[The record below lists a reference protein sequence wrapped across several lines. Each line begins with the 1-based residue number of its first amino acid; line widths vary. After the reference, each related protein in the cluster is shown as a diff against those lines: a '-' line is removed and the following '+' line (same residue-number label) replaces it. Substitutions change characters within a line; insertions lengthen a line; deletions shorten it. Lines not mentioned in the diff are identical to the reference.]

1 MSHYTVSS
9 SESGSFCTN
18 TAPHSHMRAGTE
30 HSESAVASFSKRT
43 HMHPSVVAAADGGF
57 DEEAADSAYSEN
69 TPKKPLQSTKTSAA
83 TMAQESPS
91 MTIRRVPLDYSKRM
105 EDQKARS
112 SALER
117 YKMLFRGNR
126 QVESKQPSPNSVDA
140 EEVGELSKRRDD
152 EQSEAFASPA
162 GCSAMDETVVSDDSE
177 TEEGK
182 PAVPVSKSLRSAG
195 ERVSSASS
203 QRMPQRTRSSSSP
216 VPVSVSMN
224 RPIARPAEPAAGN
237 PEGGLTGDSPAPA
250 VLQLSLSKT
259 HGPPSQP
266 AAACATGDD
275 GNGGV
280 PYVAPELTQPY
291 CKPNQRRRDTLRPGF
306 EPVTAHDCTSLHRT
320 LSASFAQAD
329 VSPSTSSSQLQPRS
343 YPHKDSGTKPRLA
356 STSAAAAPPSPRSTS
371 RRKRDAVKATPAMAA
386 TTSVFPQQDT
396 SETAAEEAGATAAT
410 DLASTSLASR
420 GVATQLFHDDEKG
433 NLLRQADVE
442 EDGVESLGAPD
453 VNGTPKQEQEV
464 ILLASNNKAFWLRP
478 STAMYEM
485 TASIAA
491 KRKDHHEDEEEM
503 RRSPNR
509 RHQNQSRSCA
519 ATAST
524 ASSCGTPRGRPSTSA
539 EAKPRF
545 TTHMTAA
552 HRERCEEVPA
562 AVASAPAHTYGSIY
576 SARQAAAHKR
586 ALSRP
591 IQRMTTDASTV
602 NRACDSPRRASQH
615 QPQRR
620 AAPRACSLRSPLERR
635 SSTLSHLSSDPPM
648 TASSEERHRAVNSG
662 RVSTRQQDSF
672 SKHCAR
678 VAARNSRPEESAGA
692 AAEPAKRSRTK
703 AVAAS
708 ACETPVKGE
717 VAVPSKPMVHKKLQ
731 FETEAESEPRKN
743 VPKATDRVLASPVEP
758 KPVPPSPETT
768 MHGLHRPGEGSPSK
782 SRRREHDLTA
792 SPARPDD
799 HTDAESGLD
808 AQDAAMEREK
818 EEARVQQV
826 RTALES
832 FRKSRQA
839 CMNDPKASHVKATS
853 TSTNEV
859 VAAMLQ
865 GIVQQTRQ
873 TLPCYLCADQQNASA
888 YHVHVDL
895 CRPKTEALL
904 CEYYTAMDD
913 VKDILAALQER
924 IQHVAA
930 QEVPSS
936 TSPETERDAF
946 AKKCYQCVKAML
958 VACRKCGVQV
968 RVHDVKEHEMLC
980 GRACYRSS
988 RAAERV
994 RATVERIDHGSQE

>member
-18 TAPHSHMRAGTE
+18 TAPHSHMRADTE
-30 HSESAVASFSKRT
+30 HSESAVVSFSKRT
-43 HMHPSVVAAADGGF
+43 HRHASAVAAADGGF
-57 DEEAADSAYSEN
+57 DEEAADSAYSES
-69 TPKKPLQSTKTSAA
+69 TPKKPLQAATTATA

-91 MTIRRVPLDYSKRM
+91 MTIRRMPVDYSKRM

-126 QVESKQPSPNSVDA
+126 QVESKQSSPNSVDA
-140 EEVGELSKRRDD
+140 KEVGEFSKRRDD
-152 EQSEAFASPA
+152 QSEAFASPA
-162 GCSAMDETVVSDDSE
+162 GCSAMDETVISDDSE
-177 TEEGK
+177 TEEK
-182 PAVPVSKSLRSAG
+182 PALPVSKSLRSAG
-195 ERVSSASS
+195 ERVSSSSS

-216 VPVSVSMN
+216 VLVSVSVS
-224 RPIARPAEPAAGN
+224 RPIARPAEATAGN
-237 PEGGLTGDSPAPA
+237 PDGGLTGDSPAPA
-250 VLQLSLSKT
+250 VLQLNLSKT

-280 PYVAPELTQPY
+280 SYVAPELTQPY
-291 CKPNQRRRDTLRPGF
+291 CKPSQRRRDTLRPGF

-320 LSASFAQAD
+320 LSASFTQAG
-329 VSPSTSSSQLQPRS
+329 VSPSPSSSQLQPRS
-343 YPHKDSGTKPRLA
+343 HLHRDSSTKARLA
-356 STSAAAAPPSPRSTS
+356 STSAAAALPSPRSTS
-371 RRKRDAVKATPAMAA
+371 CRKKDAVRATPAMAA
-386 TTSVFPQQDT
+386 TTSVSPQQGT

-410 DLASTSLASR
+410 DLASTSPASR
-420 GVATQLFHDDEKG
+420 GVAMQLFHDDEKG
-433 NLLRQADVE
+433 DLLRQTDAE
-442 EDGVESLGAPD
+442 EDGVEGLGASD
-453 VNGTPKQEQEV
+453 VNGTRKQEQEV
-464 ILLASNNKAFWLRP
+464 ILLSSSNKAFWLRP

-491 KRKDHHEDEEEM
+491 KRKDHHEGEEEV

-524 ASSCGTPRGRPSTSA
+524 ASSCGTPRGRLSTSA

-552 HRERCEEVPA
+552 DRERCEEAPA
-562 AVASAPAHTYGSIY
+562 AVASAPAQTYGSIY
-576 SARQAAAHKR
+576 SARQAAAHKS

-591 IQRMTTDASTV
+591 IQRMSTDASTV
-602 NRACDSPRRASQH
+602 NRACDSPHRASQH

-620 AAPRACSLRSPLERR
+620 AALRACSLRSPLERR

-648 TASSEERHRAVNSG
+648 TASSEERHRSVNSG
-662 RVSTRQQDSF
+662 RVSIRQQDSF

-703 AVAAS
+703 TVAAS
-708 ACETPVKGE
+708 ACETPAKGE
-717 VAVPSKPMVHKKLQ
+717 AAVPSKPVAHKKLQ
-731 FETEAESEPRKN
+731 FEPETESEPRTN
-743 VPKATDRVLASPVEP
+743 VPKATDRVLTSPVEP
-758 KPVPPSPETT
+758 MPAPPSPETT
-768 MHGLHRPGEGSPSK
+768 LHGLHRSGEGSPSK

-832 FRKSRQA
+832 FRKARQT
-839 CMNDPKASHVKATS
+839 CTDDPKASHVKA

-913 VKDILAALQER
+913 VKGIPAALQER
-924 IQHVAA
+924 IQHGAA

-936 TSPETERDAF
+936 ASSETERDAF

-968 RVHDVKEHEMLC
+968 RVHDVREHEMLC
-980 GRACYRSS
+980 GRACYRNS

-994 RATVERIDHGSQE
+994 RATVERIEHGSQE